1 MGDNVKYN
9 EKCIKGN
16 VMYYKIKIDQ
26 MIDYEI
32 NKLGADEAPYK
43 KLNITVTSKLEKFSE
58 KLISGSDFNEN
69 ITKLRDEIIT
79 DCNETSNSSSDKMRP
94 YFKDYIFDK
103 IYTMGINIKK
113 GLLPEDY
120 EQELEE
126 ARLKAE
132 EEEKEKEQQERIE
145 QENEINIKIE
155 DETEEKQ
162 PDLID
167 HIWNYF
173 FPSSK
178 VDNKAVKDKDKSK
191 EKESEGK
198 QKKEKSEEVKD
209 KVKFN

>member
-16 VMYYKIKIDQ
+16 IMYYKIMIDQ

-32 NKLGADEAPYK
+32 NKLGADEAPYQ

-58 KLISGSDFNEN
+58 KLILGSDFNEN
-69 ITKLRDEIIT
+69 MTKLRDEIIT
-79 DCNETSNSSSDKMRP
+79 DCTETNNSSSGKMRP

-113 GLLPEDY
+113 GLLPDDY

-132 EEEKEKEQQERIE
+132 EEKEKEKLE

-155 DETEEKQ
+155 DETVERQ

-167 HIWNYF
+167 QMWNYF

-178 VDNKAVKDKDKSK
+178 VDNKAGKDKDKTK

-198 QKKEKSEEVKD
+198 QKSEEVKD

>member
-16 VMYYKIKIDQ
+16 VMYYKIKMDQ

-32 NKLGADEAPYK
+32 NKLRADEAPYK
-43 KLNITVTSKLEKFSE
+43 KLNITINGKLEKFTE

-79 DCNETSNSSSDKMRP
+79 ECTETSNSSSDKMRP
-94 YFKDYIFDK
+94 YFRDYIFDK

-113 GLLPEDY
+113 GLLPEDC

-132 EEEKEKEQQERIE
+132 EEEKEKQEQERLE

-155 DETEEKQ
+155 DETVEKD

-167 HIWNYF
+167 QMWNYF

-178 VDNKAVKDKDKSK
+178 TDNKTGKDKNKETEKETKIKPKEEKSNEIKDK
-191 EKESEGK
+191 EK
-198 QKKEKSEEVKD
+198 
-209 KVKFN
+209 FN